1 MTERDELSELH
12 ARLAGLLASGRARL
26 LVDELLTQSSLK
38 KRIARASYMHPN
50 GFRKLVLSTFEDER
64 GFASTTG
71 RPTVRPRRRTSTTI
85 GGRSRRR
92 WSSARFRS
100 TLLTFAEG
108 RDAMQR
114 FVFEPNGPG
123 QEHTMSLVG
132 VATLA
137 VSHLSE
143 LGPGSSY
150 VIDARQLHQIRAR
163 PGTVSLMLSGPPQRD
178 RTDVFR
184 SPGSAAQTR
193 RQPLLSVS
201 QVRESARAPASRPRL
216 LARVARAAR
225 VTR

>member
-26 LVDELLTQSSLK
+26 LVDELLTQSSLE
-38 KRIARASYMHPN
+38 RIARASYMHPN
-50 GFRKLVLSTFEDER
+50 GFRKLVLSTFEDGARLRVHHWPADGPAEASNVHNHR
-64 GFASTTG
+64 WPFASTVVVG
-71 RPTVRPRRRTSTTI
+71 SL
-85 GGRSRRR
+85 
-92 WSSARFRS
+92 RS

-201 QVRESARAPASRPRL
+201 QVRESLELLRAGLGSSLASPEL
-216 LARVARAAR
+216 RA
-225 VTR
+225 